1 MLLPKALGRIW
12 TGTAVN
18 TQSEMELIAEAFRDQ
33 ARLYR
38 HLRRCVTDGTIDHY
52 TVEECTNMMNQANI
66 NAEKY
71 NQIDN

>member
-1 MLLPKALGRIW
+1 MDS
-12 TGTAVN
+12 N
-18 TQSEMELIAEAFRDQ
+18 EMELIAEAFRDQ

-38 HLRRCVTDGTIDHY
+38 YLRRCVKDGTIDHY
-52 TVEECTNMMNQANI
+52 TVEECANMMNQANA